1 MLRPMVDAAKTN
13 PKARDVTA
21 DVVIVGGGPAGLS
34 LAAALGGAGLAV
46 VVVDAE
52 APGVKLDAAYDGRTS
67 AIAHGSKRV
76 LDTIGVWARLAP
88 DAESIRE
95 IRVSDGPSRLFLHYD
110 HAELGTD
117 PLGYIVENT
126 AIRRALYAHLD
137 AMPGVRVLAPARVV
151 SLERGNARARA
162 TLDDGRVVAAPL
174 AVAADGRRSP
184 TRRGAGIATTEW
196 RYNQTG
202 IVCTVSHEKPH
213 RGVAHE
219 RFLPAGPLA
228 FLPMA
233 GNRSSIVWTERDE
246 LVPALLALDDDAFS
260 REIERRFGA
269 WLGRVRVVGGR
280 WSYPLAL
287 THAERYVAPRL
298 ALLGDAARAI
308 HPIAGQGFNLGL
320 RDVAALAEVVVD
332 AVRLGLDAGD
342 ASALARYE
350 RWRRVDSMALLVATD
365 CLNRLFSNA
374 FPPVRLI
381 RDLGLA
387 AVGQVPPLRRFFM
400 RHAMGLAGDLPRLAR
415 GEAL

>member
-1 MLRPMVDAAKTN
+1 MAGSAKLDRTAPDLR
-13 PKARDVTA
+13 A
-21 DVVIVGGGPAGLS
+21 DVVIIGGGPAGLS
-34 LAAALGGAGLAV
+34 LAAALAGAGLEI

-52 APGVKLDAAYDGRTS
+52 APGLKANAAYDGRTS
-67 AIAHGSKRV
+67 AIAQGSKRV
-76 LDTIGVWARLAP
+76 LDTIGVWARLASE
-88 DAESIRE
+88 AEPIRE
-95 IRVSDGPSRLFLHYD
+95 IRVSDGTSRLFLHYD

-117 PLGYIVENT
+117 PHGFIVENT

-137 AMPGVRVLAPARVV
+137 GASGARILAPSRVV
-151 SLERGNARARA
+151 SLDRSGALARA

-184 TRRGAGIATTEW
+184 TRRAAGIAATEW
-196 RYNQTG
+196 RYRQTG
-202 IVCTVSHEKPH
+202 IVCTVEHEKPH

-228 FLPMA
+228 LLPMA
-233 GNRSSIVWTERDE
+233 GNRSSIVWTERDD
-246 LVPALLALDDDAFS
+246 VAPAMLALDDDAFS
-260 REIERRFGA
+260 REIERRFGP
-269 WLGRVRVVGGR
+269 WLGRIRIVGGR

-320 RDVAALAEVVVD
+320 RDVAALAEVVMD

-342 ASALARYE
+342 AGALARYE

-365 CLNRLFSNA
+365 GLNRLFSTA
-374 FPPVRLI
+374 FPPVRLV